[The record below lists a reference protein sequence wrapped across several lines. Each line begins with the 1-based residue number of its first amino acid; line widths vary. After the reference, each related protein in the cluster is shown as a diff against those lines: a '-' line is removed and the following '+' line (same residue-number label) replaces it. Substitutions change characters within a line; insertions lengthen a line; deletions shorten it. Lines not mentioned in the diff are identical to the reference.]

1 MQKFLGHS
9 DTTISFHNAI
19 KVVQTWLHPRGPYS
33 HSEPSRLARVGGV
46 SRDIHVDPIAF
57 TPKLTVRA
65 AMVRGG
71 PRVVKAVQNVPKQG
85 RKTRTVQPFAT
96 KSSVGFEGGVG
107 VVIHLSK
114 TRENELTF
122 HPSNRDN
129 KSKLQINHHDKT
141 LTQILIQT
149 YDDLA
154 KLR

>member
-33 HSEPSRLARVGGV
+33 RGEPSRLARVGGV

-71 PRVVKAVQNVPKQG
+71 PRVAKAVQHVPKQG
-85 RKTRTVQPFAT
+85 RETGTVQPFAT
-96 KSSVGFEGGVG
+96 KPSVGSEGGVG

-114 TRENELTF
+114 TRE
-122 HPSNRDN
+122 
-129 KSKLQINHHDKT
+129 K
-141 LTQILIQT
+141 
-149 YDDLA
+149 
-154 KLR
+154 